1 LAGFR
6 KATNL
11 KIKYPTLK
19 VTLAIG
25 GWNEGSV
32 TYSKMAKNVTSRA
45 TFVKSAVEFLLKHKF
60 NGLDID
66 WEYPGVNKIW
76 KVSSY

>member
-1 LAGFR
+1 MAGFR
-6 KATNL
+6 KAADL
-11 KIKYPTLK
+11 KIKHPALK

-45 TFVKSAVEFLLKHKF
+45 TFVKSTVDFLLKHKF
-60 NGLDID
+60 DGLDID
-66 WEYPGVNKIW
+66 WEYPGVNIIL
-76 KVSSY
+76 

>member
-1 LAGFR
+1 MGGFR
-6 KATNL
+6 KATDL
-11 KIKYPTLK
+11 KIKHPALK

-45 TFVKSAVEFLLKHKF
+45 TFVKSAVKFMVKHKF
-60 NGLDID
+60 DRLDCD
-66 WEYPGVNKIW
+66 WEYPGVNKI
-76 KVSSY
+76 